1 MDPDY
6 YGPLGGWEPT
16 GGWDK
21 YESLKK
27 EHEEKMKEEEK
38 KREEKL
44 KTYRNA
50 ENHIYMHLMEAGDA
64 GAIKD
69 LTIALAVIKRVMREE
84 DT

>member
-1 MDPDY
+1 MDCFYD
-6 YGPLGGWEPT
+6 GPID
-16 GGWDK
+16 GWDK
-21 YESLKK
+21 YERLKK
-27 EHEEKMKEEEK
+27 EHEEKMEEEEK

-44 KTYRNA
+44 KTYRDA
-50 ENHIYMHLMEAGDA
+50 EDHILTYLMAAGDA